1 MCKIC
6 STVLLGSV
14 VDEQK
19 LKLKRKQFVKP
30 GHKNHVLGPIRFENI
45 FVYLVKL
52 GQKTLLDLDFEG
64 HAPGPGR
71 LGPPNFIQ
79 RENLSSGLKV

>member
-6 STVLLGSV
+6 SKVLLGSV

-30 GHKNHVLGPIRFENI
+30 GHKTHVLGPIRFVNI

-52 GQKTLLDLDFEG
+52 GQKTL
-64 HAPGPGR
+64 GPVG
-71 LGPPNFIQ
+71 
-79 RENLSSGLKV
+79 SGF

>member
-6 STVLLGSV
+6 SKVLLGSV
-14 VDEQK
+14 VDEEK

-30 GHKNHVLGPIRFENI
+30 GHKTQVLGPIRFENI

-52 GQKTLLDLDFEG
+52 GQKNLDFEG
-64 HAPGPGR
+64 HVPGPGR
-71 LGPPNFIQ
+71 LGPLNFIQ
-79 RENLSSGLKV
+79 RENLSSG